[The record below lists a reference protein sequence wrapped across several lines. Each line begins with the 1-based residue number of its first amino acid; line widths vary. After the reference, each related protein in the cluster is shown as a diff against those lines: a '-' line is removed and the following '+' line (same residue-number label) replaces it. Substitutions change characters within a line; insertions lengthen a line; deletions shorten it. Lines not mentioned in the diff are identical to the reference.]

1 MTQQVASSVFS
12 TGPWGEDTDP
22 KAQAILVEGYR
33 RMSGSKKLA
42 IVQQLTVAV
51 QELAILDIRRR
62 HPEASEREVKLRLAS
77 RWLPVATMRAAFG
90 WDPEIQGY

>member
-1 MTQQVASSVFS
+1 MAEQVASTIFSV
-12 TGPWGEDTDP
+12 GPWGEDTDP
-22 KAQAILVEGYR
+22 KSQAILVEGYR

-42 IVQQLTVAV
+42 IVRQLTMAV

-62 HPEASEREVKLRLAS
+62 HPGASEREIKLRLAS
-77 RWLPVATMRAAFG
+77 RWLPAQTMRAAFG